1 MQDKGKYSFAISTE
15 EYQRIVRYRFD
26 PFCVKS
32 TIKVTAEVRE
42 NGRGTTQSTD
52 MTIPLVANPVK
63 LSFTDT
69 ARSFRA
75 GLPYTARVSLITL
88 LNYTYINW
96 LPCACHT
103 QVKATYPDGSYAEAV
118 AVRITTSINNNK
130 EVLFDDEMTTDKS
143 GIAELTVSVPSN
155 TNCLQ
160 IKVS

>member
-1 MQDKGKYSFAISTE
+1 MFKQVVASLNVSSKENVTRMPKILIVYMQDNGKYSFVISTE

-52 MTIPLVANPVK
+52 MIIPLVANPIK

-88 LNYTYINW
+88 LKVV
-96 LPCACHT
+96 A
-103 QVKATYPDGSYAEAV
+103 SYL
-118 AVRITTSINNNK
+118 K
-130 EVLFDDEMTTDKS
+130 
-143 GIAELTVSVPSN
+143 
-155 TNCLQ
+155 
-160 IKVS
+160 